1 MLSADCVVWDSSF
14 CTWQLNRSH
23 MSDDNDDLELATQ
36 SLVSSKPPR
45 ASVWPSSVIENL
57 VSGVGIPSPPLK
69 EGGNETEIER
79 MVSSSN
85 MTSGTSSFR
94 VGGMPCSVFPV
105 VIRAYPYRCQFSLSH
120 QTLQFE
126 RPALVTSGVRFVNA
140 VDFMA
145 KHASS
150 VYVYCVC
157 YIPDPD
163 CRILSSRS
171 DSSYLLRDRRYK
183 SGLVVSVH
191 ISSNRERS
199 MGLAKRGMT

>member
-1 MLSADCVVWDSSF
+1 
-14 CTWQLNRSH
+14 
-23 MSDDNDDLELATQ
+23 
-36 SLVSSKPPR
+36 
-45 ASVWPSSVIENL
+45 
-57 VSGVGIPSPPLK
+57 
-69 EGGNETEIER
+69 
-79 MVSSSN
+79 MVSQP
-85 MTSGTSSFR
+85 TSEGAEEGESEKGFKFQPDTRDLIISCWR
-94 VGGMPCSVFPV
+94 NARSVFPV
-105 VIRAYPYRCQFSLSH
+105 VIQSYPYRWQFSLSH